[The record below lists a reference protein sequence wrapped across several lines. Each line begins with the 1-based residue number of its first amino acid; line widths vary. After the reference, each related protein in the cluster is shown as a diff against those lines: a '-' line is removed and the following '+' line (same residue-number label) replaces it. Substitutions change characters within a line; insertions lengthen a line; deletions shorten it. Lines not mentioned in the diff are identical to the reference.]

1 MATLHMPHPPERLS
15 ALAAFI
21 IQAFWVVA
29 GGIVL
34 VYAFFV
40 LLGAID
46 PGDVAVLSF
55 VVLALVAVA
64 GARAWAVSHRER
76 QERDPRLIKAR
87 ERRGF

>member
-15 ALAAFI
+15 VLAGFI
-21 IQAFWVVA
+21 IQAFWVIA
-29 GGIVL
+29 GGIIL
-34 VYAFFV
+34 VYAFFL

-46 PGDVAVLSF
+46 PGDVVVLSL
-55 VVLALVAVA
+55 VVLALLAVA
-64 GARAWAVSHRER
+64 GARAWAASHRAA